1 MIFFI
6 LERSFNF
13 KFISLNA
20 FNKQAKFLIFGR
32 MNDPY

>member
-1 MIFFI
+1 MIFLIF
-6 LERSFNF
+6 ERNFNF

-20 FNKQAKFLIFGR
+20 FYKQAKFLIFGM